1 MDKNQALKLL
11 DLSPSF
17 THEELNLQWR
27 KLAKRYHPDLAG
39 SDSTETFILLNDAYN
54 FLKNYRQKYPQEP
67 DWDDFRKG
75 YVYASAYHTENICV
89 SEHEK
94 TFIQVVMI
102 FILAAVG
109 MIFLQVTDNQII
121 KAYYYYASLSVM
133 TLSKVLVLN
142 TKGVSK
148 I

>member
-54 FLKNYRQKYPQEP
+54 FLKIIARNILKNRTGVILGRNTHTHTM
-67 DWDDFRKG
+67 RK
-75 YVYASAYHTENICV
+75 
-89 SEHEK
+89 
-94 TFIQVVMI
+94 M
-102 FILAAVG
+102 LA
-109 MIFLQVTDNQII
+109 
-121 KAYYYYASLSVM
+121 
-133 TLSKVLVLN
+133 
-142 TKGVSK
+142 
-148 I
+148 